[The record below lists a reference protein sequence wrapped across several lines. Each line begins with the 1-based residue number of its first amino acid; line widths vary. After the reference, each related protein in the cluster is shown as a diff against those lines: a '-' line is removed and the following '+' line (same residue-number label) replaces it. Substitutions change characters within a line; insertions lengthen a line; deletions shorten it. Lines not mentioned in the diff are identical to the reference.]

1 MIFEHLENIRIT
13 ALIAVISALILSVI
27 DIRLSN
33 GLMLGVII
41 HCLYLEVLTATVNKI
56 IRDNHGCFIAV
67 IFFFFDL
74 MIIASGLVLAFIFAD
89 IFNYIATFGG
99 LMIPKITFLI
109 KYFRS

>member
-13 ALIAVISALILSVI
+13 VFISIISALILSVM

-41 HCLYLEVLTATVNKI
+41 HCLYLEALTVTANKI
-56 IRDNHGCFIAV
+56 IKDHHGRFSAIV
-67 IFFFFDL
+67 FFLFDL
-74 MIIASGLVLAFIFAD
+74 MIIACGLVISFVFAD
-89 IFNYIATFGG
+89 IFNYLATFGG